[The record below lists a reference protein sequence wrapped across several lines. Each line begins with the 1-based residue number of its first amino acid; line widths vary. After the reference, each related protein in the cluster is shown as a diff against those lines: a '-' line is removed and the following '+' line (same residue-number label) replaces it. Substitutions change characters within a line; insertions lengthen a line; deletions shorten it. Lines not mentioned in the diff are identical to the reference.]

1 MQNLQDQEKAIEK
14 PPGGI
19 GPDHLPTLKE
29 GRVQDLEWID
39 SQASHHKNSTE
50 DHKKGVTETLVLG
63 IIGQL
68 GCLEKER

>member
-29 GRVQDLEWID
+29 GRAQDPIRGR
-39 SQASHHKNSTE
+39 SM
-50 DHKKGVTETLVLG
+50 V
-63 IIGQL
+63 
-68 GCLEKER
+68 RF